1 MIIRQRIRG
10 FTLSRISQAR
20 TLTYGKEAQ
29 PMMNDSEGL
38 ANQGIERILELSADA
53 HIRRRGTVKDSPEFH
68 SLTGAI
74 AAYGKALELLT
85 AMQELEEFY
94 AMIDL
99 LDVPAS
105 AQPVC

>member
-1 MIIRQRIRG
+1 
-10 FTLSRISQAR
+10 
-20 TLTYGKEAQ
+20 
-29 PMMNDSEGL
+29 MMNGSEGL
-38 ANQGIERILELSADA
+38 ANKSIERILELSADA

-68 SLTGAI
+68 NLTGAI
-74 AAYGKALELLT
+74 AAYGKTLELLT

-99 LDVPAS
+99 LDVPAG